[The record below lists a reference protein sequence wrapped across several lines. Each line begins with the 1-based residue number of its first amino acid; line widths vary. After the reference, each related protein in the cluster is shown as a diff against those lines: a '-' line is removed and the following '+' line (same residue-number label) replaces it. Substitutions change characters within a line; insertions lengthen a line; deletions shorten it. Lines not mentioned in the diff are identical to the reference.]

1 MGFQGGNALA
11 SALDWWA
18 EAGIDTLVDETPR
31 NWLAR
36 TPQREVPTEPSPAET
51 ALPTTLEA
59 FIAWR
64 ISAPDMPER
73 AWTPRL
79 IAPEGNA
86 ASGLFVLIDQP
97 DDDALLAPAE
107 ARLFERMLAA
117 IGRDLGAA
125 YLAPLAH
132 ARVIV
137 PPSSEA
143 RARLAELALHHIAL
157 AAPRMVLALG
167 DAASRALTGL
177 GLAEARGSLRAVNH
191 LPGNFGVIA
200 THHPRFLLDRPAMK
214 AASWA
219 DLQLLKGGLSS

>member
-18 EAGIDTLVDETPR
+18 EAGVDTLVDETPR

-36 TPQREVPTEPSPAET
+36 APQPAAATEAAPAE
-51 ALPTTLEA
+51 AVLPTTLDA
-59 FIAWR
+59 FVAWR
-64 ISAPDMPER
+64 TSAPDLPER
-73 AWTPRL
+73 AWASRL
-79 IAPEGNA
+79 IAPEGNV

-97 DDDALLAPAE
+97 SDEALFAPAE
-107 ARLFERMLAA
+107 ARLFDRMLAA
-117 IGRDLGAA
+117 IGRDRDAA
-125 YLAPLAH
+125 YFAPLAH

-143 RARLAELALHHIAL
+143 RMRLAELALHHIAL

-191 LPGNFGVIA
+191 SAGNFAVIA

-219 DLQLLKGGLSS
+219 DLQLLQGGLSS